1 MPTTGFAT
9 FARVLTAEAANV
21 RVICAF
27 AGSVQDG
34 TMAERTIAPV
44 LKTGSPQ
51 GSGVRIPL
59 VPPSN

>member
-1 MPTTGFAT
+1 MTPLIGVETLMLCPVNLRT
-9 FARVLTAEAANV
+9 
-21 RVICAF
+21 
-27 AGSVQDG
+27 G

-59 VPPSN
+59 VPPSE